1 MNHTAISATPLQK
14 LTNHPNCDACGAAL
28 PGLTRALERVCRYCG
43 ASYLTARGRRAVAAA
58 RTRGTL
64 LMVFLVMKVAALLGA
79 LVSALGAVASYVVAG
94 AVTVVLLVGYAL
106 VFVLVQFVLPMVQ

>member
-1 MNHTAISATPLQK
+1 MNTAAISATPLQK
-14 LTNHPNCDACGAAL
+14 LTNNSNCDACGAAL

-43 ASYLTARGRRAVAAA
+43 TSYLTASGRRALAAVK
-58 RTRGTL
+58 TRSTL
-64 LMVFLVMKVAALLGA
+64 LMVFVVMKVAALLGA
-79 LVSALGAVASYVVAG
+79 LVSALGAVASYVLAG